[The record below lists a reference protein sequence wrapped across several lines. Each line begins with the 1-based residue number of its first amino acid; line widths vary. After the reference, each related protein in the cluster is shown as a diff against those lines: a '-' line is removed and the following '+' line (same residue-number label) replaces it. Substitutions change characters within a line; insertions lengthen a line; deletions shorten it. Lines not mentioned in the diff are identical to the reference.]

1 MDVPGARHDAA
12 CRDVLVL
19 SLIAEGQIEVDS
31 DFLFFTWLTWLVPT
45 LYRRLVQLVV
55 AKSSSITELLDLELV
70 ECAINHTQRHL
81 K

>member
-12 CRDVLVL
+12 CCDVLVL

-55 AKSSSITELLDLELV
+55 TKSSSITELLNLELV